1 MLADNE
7 INRVLVVTAHPDDA
21 DFGAAGTVA
30 LFGDRGVEVTYL
42 LVTDGDAGGNER
54 TLDNTGMAEL
64 RRAEQT
70 AAAKAVGVTD
80 VRFLGH
86 ADGTVVPSLALRKD
100 IARVIRQVR
109 PDLVIT
115 HHPDRNYQFI
125 APSHPDHR
133 AVGGSTLDAVYPD
146 ARNPY
151 AFPELVKDEGLEAW
165 TVREV
170 WLMRRLHPQPLDG
183 HHRGDRPQADGAA
196 VACQPGGT
204 RRGLRRLREEPLRR
218 VGRTGRL
225 RRRPLRGGLPNRHN
239 GLTHP
244 PGGQVV
250 RGSAATTA
258 PR

>member
-1 MLADNE
+1 MLTESE
-7 INRVLVVTAHPDDA
+7 INRVLLVAAHPDDA
-21 DFGAAGTVA
+21 DFSAAGTVA
-30 LFGDRGVEVTYL
+30 LFVDRGVQVTYL

-54 TLDNTGMAEL
+54 TLDNSGMAEL

-80 VRFLGH
+80 VRFLGYS
-86 ADGTVVPSLALRKD
+86 DGLVVPSLDLRRD

-151 AFPELVKDEGLEAW
+151 AFPELAKDEGLEAW

-170 WLMRRLHPQPLDG
+170 WLSGGSTPDHWVDITDAI
-183 HHRGDRPQADGAA
+183 DRKLTALQSHVSQVSHVEGFADFVRSRFAGWAERA
-196 VACQPGGT
+196 GFG
-204 RRGLRRLREEPLRR
+204 E
-218 VGRTGRL
+218 GRYAEGF
-225 RRRPLRGGLPNRHN
+225 
-239 GLTHP
+239 
-244 PGGQVV
+244 QVV
-250 RGSAATTA
+250 PTA
-258 PR
+258 

>member
-80 VRFLGH
+80 LRFLGH

-151 AFPELVKDEGLEAW
+151 AFPELVKDEGLDAW

-170 WLMRRLHPQPLDG
+170 WLMGGSTPNHWMDITEAIDRKLAALQSHVSQVG
-183 HHRGDRPQADGAA
+183 HVEGFADFVKSRFAAWAEQAGFGEGHYAEGFQT
-196 VACQPGGT
+196 V
-204 RRGLRRLREEPLRR
+204 
-218 VGRTGRL
+218 
-225 RRRPLRGGLPNRHN
+225 
-239 GLTHP
+239 
-244 PGGQVV
+244 
-250 RGSAATTA
+250 TTA
-258 PR
+258 

>member
-30 LFGDRGVEVTYL
+30 LFVDRGVEVTYL

-64 RRAEQT
+64 RRTEQT

-115 HHPDRNYQFI
+115 HHPERNYQFI

-151 AFPELVKDEGLEAW
+151 AFPELVKEEGLAAW

-170 WLMRRLHPQPLDG
+170 WLMGGSTPNHWTDITEAIDRKLTALQSHVSQVAHVEGFADFVKTRFASWAEQAGFGEG
-183 HHRGDRPQADGAA
+183 HYAEAFQT
-196 VACQPGGT
+196 V
-204 RRGLRRLREEPLRR
+204 
-218 VGRTGRL
+218 
-225 RRRPLRGGLPNRHN
+225 
-239 GLTHP
+239 
-244 PGGQVV
+244 
-250 RGSAATTA
+250 TTA
-258 PR
+258 

>member
-1 MLADNE
+1 MLPEAE

-21 DFGAAGTVA
+21 DFASAGSVA
-30 LFGDRGVEVTYL
+30 LFADRGVEVSYL

-54 TLDNTGMAEL
+54 TLDNSGMAEL
-64 RRAEQT
+64 RRGEQR

-80 VRFLGH
+80 LRFLGYP
-86 ADGTVVPSLALRKD
+86 DGQVVPSLELRRD

-115 HHPDRNYQFI
+115 HHPDRNYLFV

-133 AVGGSTLDAVYPD
+133 AVGGAALDAVYPD

-170 WLMRRLHPQPLDG
+170 WLNGGSTPNHWVDITDVM
-183 HHRGDRPQADGAA
+183 DRKLAALQSHVSQVSHVEGFAEFVKSRFAAWAEQAGF
-196 VACQPGGT
+196 G
-204 RRGLRRLREEPLRR
+204 E
-218 VGRTGRL
+218 GRYAEGF
-225 RRRPLRGGLPNRHN
+225 
-239 GLTHP
+239 
-244 PGGQVV
+244 QVV
-250 RGSAATTA
+250 STA
-258 PR
+258 

>member
-54 TLDNTGMAEL
+54 TLDNSGMAEL

-109 PDLVIT
+109 PELVIT

-170 WLMRRLHPQPLDG
+170 WLNGGSTPNHWVDITEAIDRKLAALQSHVSQVG
-183 HHRGDRPQADGAA
+183 HVEGFADFVKSRFAAWAEQAGFGEGHYAEGFQT
-196 VACQPGGT
+196 VT
-204 RRGLRRLREEPLRR
+204 
-218 VGRTGRL
+218 TG
-225 RRRPLRGGLPNRHN
+225 
-239 GLTHP
+239 
-244 PGGQVV
+244 
-250 RGSAATTA
+250 
-258 PR
+258 

>member
-30 LFGDRGVEVTYL
+30 LFVDRGVEVTYL

-64 RRAEQT
+64 RRTEQT

-80 VRFLGH
+80 IRFLGH
-86 ADGTVVPSLALRKD
+86 ADGSVVPSLALRKD

-115 HHPDRNYQFI
+115 HHPERNYQFI

-151 AFPELVKDEGLEAW
+151 AFPELVKEENLEAW

-170 WLMRRLHPQPLDG
+170 WLMGGSTPNHWTDITEAIDRKLTALQSHVSQVAHVEGFADFVKSRFAAWAEQAGFGEG
-183 HHRGDRPQADGAA
+183 HYAEAFQT
-196 VACQPGGT
+196 V
-204 RRGLRRLREEPLRR
+204 
-218 VGRTGRL
+218 
-225 RRRPLRGGLPNRHN
+225 
-239 GLTHP
+239 
-244 PGGQVV
+244 
-250 RGSAATTA
+250 TTA
-258 PR
+258 

>member
-64 RRAEQT
+64 RRTEQT

-151 AFPELVKDEGLEAW
+151 AFPELVKDEGLDAW

-170 WLMRRLHPQPLDG
+170 WLMGGSTPNHWTDITEAIDRKLAALQSHVSQVG
-183 HHRGDRPQADGAA
+183 HIEGFADFVKSRFAAWAEQAGFGEGHYAEGFQT
-196 VACQPGGT
+196 V
-204 RRGLRRLREEPLRR
+204 
-218 VGRTGRL
+218 
-225 RRRPLRGGLPNRHN
+225 
-239 GLTHP
+239 
-244 PGGQVV
+244 
-250 RGSAATTA
+250 TTA
-258 PR
+258 

>member
-1 MLADNE
+1 MLPEAE

-21 DFGAAGTVA
+21 DFGSAGSVA
-30 LFGDRGVEVTYL
+30 LFADRGVEVTYL

-54 TLDNTGMAEL
+54 TLDNSGMAEL
-64 RRAEQT
+64 RRTEQL

-86 ADGTVVPSLALRKD
+86 SDGQVVPSLELRRA

-133 AVGGSTLDAVYPD
+133 AVGGATLDAVYPD

-151 AFPELVKDEGLEAW
+151 AFPELIKDEGLEAW

-170 WLMRRLHPQPLDG
+170 WLNGGSTPNHFVDVTEVM
-183 HHRGDRPQADGAA
+183 DRKLAALQSHASQVSHVEGFADFVKSRFAAWAVQAGF
-196 VACQPGGT
+196 G
-204 RRGLRRLREEPLRR
+204 E
-218 VGRTGRL
+218 GRYAEGF
-225 RRRPLRGGLPNRHN
+225 
-239 GLTHP
+239 
-244 PGGQVV
+244 QVV
-250 RGSAATTA
+250 STA
-258 PR
+258 